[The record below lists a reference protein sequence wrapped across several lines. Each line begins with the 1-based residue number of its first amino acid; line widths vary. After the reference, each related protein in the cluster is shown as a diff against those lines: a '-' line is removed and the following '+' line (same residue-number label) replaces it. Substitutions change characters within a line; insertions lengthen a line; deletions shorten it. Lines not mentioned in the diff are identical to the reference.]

1 MLGATVC
8 LFLQLAVFVRPSFG
22 SGNRKLR
29 DGRSLLAV
37 PQLGIT
43 AEASDQHDFLHVCS
57 FIEFPIIRK
66 WRKVLPLTSDLLRE
80 LNNSLLSSV
89 GPSRGRLVRR
99 YCLNRSSDGW
109 SQGLRDDWAH
119 NSAAA
124 GHQDESEILFPD
136 SGHELVVLG
145 AAQAHVCRVVS
156 LINRSVAT
164 LTKLAW
170 GHSSISSLTV
180 RDMLQLD
187 LLSSCWLP
195 ARPWLLRRAAT
206 AGMSGR
212 VDAGRFHH
220 LARQRR
226 ASFENLVDRCS
237 LFDHLGDQMNR
248 NSCPTK
254 HGPRRP

>member
-1 MLGATVC
+1 MSAPLSGFQ
-8 LFLQLAVFVRPSFG
+8 LFE
-22 SGNRKLR
+22 NEEK
-29 DGRSLLAV
+29 
-37 PQLGIT
+37 I
-43 AEASDQHDFLHVCS
+43 CS
-57 FIEFPIIRK
+57 
-66 WRKVLPLTSDLLRE
+66 LTSDLLRQ
-80 LNNSLLSSV
+80 LNKFLIRWV
-89 GPSRGRLVRR
+89 GPCRGRLARR
-99 YCLNRSSDGW
+99 ECLKRSLEGW

-136 SGHELVVLG
+136 SGHELVVPG

-195 ARPWLLRRAAT
+195 ARPWLLRRVAS

-212 VDAGRFHH
+212 YTPLVASERKNFIPAAT
-220 LARQRR
+220 AR
-226 ASFENLVDRCS
+226 
-237 LFDHLGDQMNR
+237 LGADFFNIHAISRKLNR
-248 NSCPTK
+248 
-254 HGPRRP
+254 